1 LAPATENFTYD
12 VRGNLKTDSRWYYT
26 WDGANRLRFIET
38 SSTAAGLGVA
48 REKFGYRYDY
58 LGRRVAKDVYAWT
71 GSAYESN
78 PSQTTLYYYNGWNL
92 IYEATYTGIIYS
104 GSTPNS
110 ATFDSE
116 IAYQWGLDWS
126 TSMQGAG
133 GVGGLVAIAFRDAGG
148 VAGIR
153 YPGFD
158 GNGNL
163 VVLLDESG
171 SLTATYEYGPYGELW
186 RASGP
191 DAARNPFRF
200 STKYHDAAT
209 KLYYYGYR
217 YYSPDYGRFISQ
229 DPIRETGG
237 LNIYAFV
244 NNNPTNHYDYLGMF
258 SNLGLAAGFAA
269 GYADSFD
276 FGSSSSDFSYTYSNP
291 FAYDP
296 FDPFSYQSSFL
307 TTFDIYGHNYAPV
320 RAPEMPSFGLLPTD
334 YYPGSFGNNYD
345 WLWNS
350 NSYSDYGG
358 GFDASTRTEFNSDRS
373 ISTIVGEYP
382 IATVPL
388 SGDSDYQ
395 YFEHL
400 TMRQNGVTPI
410 GGEPDNYALMAGLG
424 GLGRAGYATW
434 QTLSV
439 GTKFVT
445 GTSFT
450 WGQII
455 AEPDQPLNYVGVGP
469 LDEAFDAL
477 RIGSKSDD
485 IALGLTRG
493 RDGKPLLQ
501 PFADDVGA
509 VGNHDWVARGL
520 ADESPFV
527 QRFYQAGYR
536 STSNGG
542 RIKFNLDDLNLNRA
556 LDTPRFSDPFDV
568 GVTNWELQ
576 QILNNRQFYDATD
589 FFIGSEKLG
598 AQDVIDF
605 GLGLGGF

>member
-1 LAPATENFTYD
+1 
-12 VRGNLKTDSRWYYT
+12 
-26 WDGANRLRFIET
+26 
-38 SSTAAGLGVA
+38 
-48 REKFGYRYDY
+48 
-58 LGRRVAKDVYAWT
+58 VYAWT

-605 GLGLGGF
+605 GLGFGGF